1 MPRTTRLLIP
11 DQATVYHV
19 MSRSALL
26 DLPLGDSEK
35 DHLTSLIK
43 RLGRLYFTEIIGFCC
58 MGNHFH
64 LLVRMLPEDTFSD
77 AELQQRHELF
87 FREEK
92 RFSEGHIPFYR
103 LKYASL
109 SELIKELKQSFSRW
123 YNRRTGRRGFFW
135 SERFKSVIVENG
147 ESLINCLAYIDLNP
161 VRAGIVSKPEDY
173 RWSGL
178 GCHVQQGNSDGCLS
192 LDFGLNEYGPL
203 DNNERLRRYRQYVYE
218 VGELE
223 TSHGACIAPEIAE
236 KERQRGYRL
245 TRKERFLYRNR
256 YFTDSA
262 VIGSREFVFESFQR
276 FRKVLNITRDRQ
288 PKRITGLDDMYSLKR
303 LGI

>member
-43 RLGRLYFTEIIGFCC
+43 QLSRLYFTEILGFCC

-64 LLVRMLPEDTFSD
+64 LLVRMLPEDTF
-77 AELQQRHELF
+77 R
-87 FREEK
+87 
-92 RFSEGHIPFYR
+92 
-103 LKYASL
+103 
-109 SELIKELKQSFSRW
+109 
-123 YNRRTGRRGFFW
+123 
-135 SERFKSVIVENG
+135 
-147 ESLINCLAYIDLNP
+147 
-161 VRAGIVSKPEDY
+161 EDY

-203 DNNERLRRYRQYVYE
+203 DNNEGENRGQAKYVKSWE
-218 VGELE
+218 EN
-223 TSHGACIAPEIAE
+223 
-236 KERQRGYRL
+236 
-245 TRKERFLYRNR
+245 F
-256 YFTDSA
+256 SA
-262 VIGSREFVFESFQR
+262 G
-276 FRKVLNITRDRQ
+276 D
-288 PKRITGLDDMYSLKR
+288 
-303 LGI
+303 